1 MDEMSNS
8 AEMIT
13 SRSESVPSSSSM
25 QLSLREIMISSKYHF
40 ARGSSRFMFSYATQQ
55 VIEELQKSSWVMTNI
70 DEYIYDTVL

>member
-1 MDEMSNS
+1 
-8 AEMIT
+8 
-13 SRSESVPSSSSM
+13 M